1 MTIINLKTEAG
12 LKVVQVVGQEFES
25 TGSDTIPAWDM
36 DIGAYDGSGATIN
49 HPFPIPMTKAQ
60 YDDIVAFKGTA
71 TSRVAGEP
79 FTPPPPRVTLADNVV
94 YVNTDTVTDAL
105 DELFTRGDKLERQI
119 EFVEFDEWSMIGT
132 VITGKRGTRAVCRI
146 DLGGDFDIGQ
156 VAYNDV
162 AEDDGQRLLTITK
175 GGVVRKFHTWTSND
189 LHAIQSQAN
198 NPQEGEIVSNVLKPS
213 ASTT

>member
-1 MTIINLKTEAG
+1 MTRINLNTEAG
-12 LKVVQVVGQEFES
+12 VKLVEFVNTPIDGYPNS
-25 TGSDTIPAWDM
+25 TIPASELV
-36 DIGAYDGSGATIN
+36 IGDYTGSGATMLELM
-49 HPFPIPMTKAQ
+49 FDAIPMTKAQ
-60 YDDIVAFKGTA
+60 YDDIVAFKGEA

-79 FTPPPPRVTLADNVV
+79 HTEAESDSDKIVNLQAIALETVDRVMTLENS
-94 YVNTDTVTDAL
+94 
-105 DELFTRGDKLERQI
+105 I

-132 VITGKRGTRAVCRI
+132 TITGKRGTRAVCRI

-189 LHAIQSQAN
+189 MHAIQSQAN
-198 NPQEGEIVSNVLKPS
+198 NPQPGMIVSNVLKP
-213 ASTT
+213 AA